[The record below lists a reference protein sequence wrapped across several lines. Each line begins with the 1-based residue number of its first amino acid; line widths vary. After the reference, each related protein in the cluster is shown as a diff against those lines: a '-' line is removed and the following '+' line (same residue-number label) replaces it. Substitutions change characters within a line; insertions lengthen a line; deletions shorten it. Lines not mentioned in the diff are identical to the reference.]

1 MEYKGFSDAA
11 REMQA
16 QTAEFTTKADKIRA
30 LAKAGYKRQQ
40 IADFLGIR
48 YQHVRN
54 VLVDD
59 ERRAKHNPPQ
69 DASAAGAET
78 KWSVRADSTPPKQ
91 SNRTVKVKVGPDG
104 NVAVPPHMLEA
115 FGWKEGETVWVHMEG
130 AGELRLQD
138 VHALTRMV
146 QAYARE
152 HLPNLGSVDDFLA
165 WRREEA
171 QREEQE
177 IQVWLGDGP
186 PEGQ

>member
-1 MEYKGFSDAA
+1 MDHKGFSEAA

-16 QTAEFTTKADKIRA
+16 RTADYTTKADKIRA

-59 ERRAKHNPPQ
+59 ERRAKHNPSG
-69 DASAAGAET
+69 DASPAGAET
-78 KWSVRADSTPPKQ
+78 KSNARADSTPPKQ
-91 SNRTVKVKVGPDG
+91 PKR
-104 NVAVPPHMLEA
+104 PHMLEA
-115 FGWKEGETVWVHMEG
+115 LGWKEGEPLWVHREG
-130 AGELRLQD
+130 AAELRLKD

-152 HLPNLGSVDDFLA
+152 HLPNLG
-165 WRREEA
+165 
-171 QREEQE
+171 
-177 IQVWLGDGP
+177 
-186 PEGQ
+186 

>member
-1 MEYKGFSDAA
+1 MDHKGFNEAA

-16 QTAEFTTKADKIRA
+16 RTADYTTKADKIRA

-69 DASAAGAET
+69 GASPAGAET
-78 KWSVRADSTPPKQ
+78 KPNASASTPPKQ
-91 SNRTVKVKVGPDG
+91 PKRTVKVKLGPDG
-104 NVAVPPHMLEA
+104 NLALPPHMLEA
-115 FGWKEGETVWVHMEG
+115 FGWKEGEALWVHMEG

-171 QREEQE
+171 EREEQE
-177 IQVWLGDGP
+177 IQGWLGEGP
-186 PEGQ
+186 REGQ